1 MWQNLYLIEKY
12 EKTTFLDKYLI
23 LYVYLF
29 IINIPKQF
37 KEEHLMGRI
46 MVISNDKQMRSEI
59 QEEVN
64 SFSDKV
70 EISFITSHIS
80 KKYGCDAEVQ
90 YPRAK
95 GEKRF
100 VYCYFPA

>member
-1 MWQNLYLIEKY
+1 
-12 EKTTFLDKYLI
+12 
-23 LYVYLF
+23 
-29 IINIPKQF
+29 
-37 KEEHLMGRI
+37 MGRI